1 MSNITARVI
10 ADSISPQ
17 NKRITTLELVYP
29 RFIHAEIM
37 THGLLSKNS
46 ASSRAIPAA
55 KKRASVLLN
64 PAIPLKWTK
73 EHSGMQGYEY
83 FDGIDSGKLS
93 EYWLHLRDVAVKAQA
108 DLSDM
113 GVSKQIAN
121 RLLEPFEMHTCIV
134 TATDYE
140 NLTALRAHPQAEIH
154 FQDLAYKII
163 DALNASEPKSLDW
176 GEWHTPFADN
186 ITDVECMEAF
196 PYNYFETPFEMQKV
210 YHNDI
215 ARHILAIKI
224 MVSTARCARASY
236 NNHEQ
241 PKTIYDDVYMFR
253 KLVENGHMSP
263 TQHQAMSYEFTAGQ
277 YDGWLQHRK
286 MLTGE
291 RRTDDRI
298 VKKFYKA

>member
-55 KKRASVLLN
+55 KKRASVLAN
-64 PAIPLKWTK
+64 PAVPLKWTK

-83 FDGIDSGKLS
+83 FEGDNIKHLNSDWLRARDEAVSMHQWLS
-93 EYWLHLRDVAVKAQA
+93 NC
-108 DLSDM
+108 
-113 GVSKQIAN
+113 GVSKQIVN

-186 ITDVECMEAF
+186 ITDVECLEAF
-196 PYNYFETPFEMQKV
+196 PYNYFETPYEMQKV

-224 MVSTARCARASY
+224 MVSTARCARTSY

-263 TQHQAMSYEFTAGQ
+263 TQHQAMSSAEGKGQ

-286 MLTGE
+286 MLAGE